1 MVRDGYYFLIP
12 PLMLVILFV
21 YLEILWLV
29 VCFLLVSGFVACFF
43 RDPERKIPADPN
55 AIVSPAD
62 GKIILL
68 EQDEQGTALS
78 IFLSVFDVH
87 VNRAP
92 VNGLILSQEYR
103 PGRFRIA
110 CDSRASIENEQV
122 VMTIGERRTITLSL
136 IAGILAR
143 RIQLWKKKGD
153 QVRKGDKIGFIR
165 FGSRVDVF
173 LPADCQPFVDKGDR
187 VCGGTSIIAY
197 WKEVS

>member
-1 MVRDGYYFLIP
+1 
-12 PLMLVILFV
+12 MLVILFV

-29 VCFLLVSGFVACFF
+29 ACFLLVSGFVAFFF
-43 RDPERKIPADPN
+43 RDPEREIPADPN

-68 EQDEQGTALS
+68 EQDERGTALS

-92 VNGLILSQEYR
+92 IDGLILSQEYR
-103 PGRFRIA
+103 PGRFRVA
-110 CDSRASIENEQV
+110 YDSRASIENEQV
-122 VMTIGERRTITLSL
+122 VLTIGERRTITLSL

-143 RIQLWKKKGD
+143 RIRLWKKKGD
-153 QVRKGDKIGFIR
+153 QVRRGDRIGLIR

-173 LPADCQPFVDKGDR
+173 LPPDCQPFVGRGER
-187 VCGGTSIIAY
+187 VYGGTSIIAF
-197 WKEVS
+197 WRQGS